1 MDAAA
6 AATSFG
12 VLLQILLLDLL
23 LSGDNALVIALACR
37 RLPPEKARGAAWLGA
52 GGAIGLRLFL
62 TLMTGELMSMPF
74 LRLLSAIPLLVISIN
89 LMQDEEPDEETLLA
103 SRASNSGI
111 LAAAGVIIVSDAT
124 MSLDNVVA
132 LAAISG
138 GNFWLLAFGLGL
150 SIPLII
156 FGSFGF
162 ARLMKVFPLLVD
174 LGAAFLGWV
183 AGDMI
188 VGDPLFAAWVKGQA
202 PAVGVALPLA
212 CAIFVLAQGRMMRA
226 RSKAAGKA
234 HRGIMVPAAKEG
246 ISPDLEAAAEA
257 LPSFKDVKSSYINLL
272 EDISHQKVEE
282 WAPAPASRLAPG
294 LGLEPQFADPHS
306 REEIPARDLVIVAET
321 PEPVAVAAPG
331 GEQVEAASAEAS
343 AEEAASDRW
352 MLVGLIALFVVFG
365 LFLAYAVALP
375 DW

>member
-1 MDAAA
+1 MEAAA

-52 GGAIGLRLFL
+52 AGAIGLRLFL
-62 TLMTGELMSMPF
+62 TLMTGELMSLPF
-74 LRLLSAIPLLVISIN
+74 LQFVSAVPLLVISIN
-89 LMQDEEPDEETLLA
+89 LMQDEELDEDALLS
-103 SRASNSGI
+103 SRGSRSGV
-111 LAAAGVIIVSDAT
+111 LAAAGLIIVSDAT

-132 LAAISG
+132 LAAVSG

-162 ARLMKVFPLLVD
+162 SRLMKLFPLLID

-188 VGDPLFAAWVKGQA
+188 VGDPLFSAWVKGQA

-226 RSKAAGKA
+226 RAKASGRAP
-234 HRGIMVPAAKEG
+234 REVV
-246 ISPDLEAAAEA
+246 AAAPLEKISATQELSA
-257 LPSFKDVKSSYINLL
+257 LPSMRVL
-272 EDISHQKVEE
+272 EDKLGVDNRISDGSVPESEE
-282 WAPAPASRLAPG
+282 LALAPASRPV
-294 LGLEPQFADPHS
+294 ADPPP
-306 REEIPARDLVIVAET
+306 RERALAQDFAIVAELR
-321 PEPVAVAAPG
+321 PEPVAPAIPEAIAVAAPG
-331 GEQVEAASAEAS
+331 RKETGAEGPEASAEAD
-343 AEEAASDRW
+343 DRW
-352 MLVGLIALFVVFG
+352 MLVGLVALFVVFG
-365 LFLAYAVALP
+365 LVLAFAVALP
-375 DW
+375 DF